1 MDKKYTIGIIGKG
14 FVGTAVA
21 HGFSQGVG
29 YDANILIYDKDPSKS
44 QNTLKEVVDQSDFI
58 FVSVPTPS
66 NKDGSINL
74 HIVDN
79 VIDNIN
85 NISSSNNPIILLRST
100 IVPGTSRKFQE
111 KYPATKIVFNPEFLT
126 ERSAVFDFLSQ
137 TRYVLGGESE
147 DTKKV
152 ANLYRDRFGKT
163 ISIIETDFESAE
175 LIKYVC
181 NCFFATKVSFMN
193 EMKQI
198 SDKVGADWET
208 VVEGFVR
215 DGRVGHSHINVP
227 GPDGKFGFGGSCFPK
242 DIQAFI
248 NYAEK
253 LDINPKILKA
263 AWETNLHVRP
273 EKDWE
278 KLIGRA
284 VSNDTH

>member
-44 QNTLKEVVDQSDFI
+44 QNTLKEVVDQSDLF

-100 IVPGTSRKFQE
+100 IYPRHFKENSKKISCNKDSIQPRIFDRKRVQF
-111 KYPATKIVFNPEFLT
+111 
-126 ERSAVFDFLSQ
+126 FDFLSQ

-163 ISIIETDFESAE
+163 ISIIETDFESA
-175 LIKYVC
+175 
-181 NCFFATKVSFMN
+181 
-193 EMKQI
+193 
-198 SDKVGADWET
+198 
-208 VVEGFVR
+208 
-215 DGRVGHSHINVP
+215 
-227 GPDGKFGFGGSCFPK
+227 
-242 DIQAFI
+242 
-248 NYAEK
+248 
-253 LDINPKILKA
+253 
-263 AWETNLHVRP
+263 
-273 EKDWE
+273 
-278 KLIGRA
+278 
-284 VSNDTH
+284 

>member
-126 ERSAVFDFLSQ
+126 ERSA
-137 TRYVLGGESE
+137 
-147 DTKKV
+147 
-152 ANLYRDRFGKT
+152 
-163 ISIIETDFESAE
+163 
-175 LIKYVC
+175 
-181 NCFFATKVSFMN
+181 SF
-193 EMKQI
+193 
-198 SDKVGADWET
+198 
-208 VVEGFVR
+208 
-215 DGRVGHSHINVP
+215 
-227 GPDGKFGFGGSCFPK
+227 
-242 DIQAFI
+242 
-248 NYAEK
+248 
-253 LDINPKILKA
+253 
-263 AWETNLHVRP
+263 
-273 EKDWE
+273 
-278 KLIGRA
+278 
-284 VSNDTH
+284 